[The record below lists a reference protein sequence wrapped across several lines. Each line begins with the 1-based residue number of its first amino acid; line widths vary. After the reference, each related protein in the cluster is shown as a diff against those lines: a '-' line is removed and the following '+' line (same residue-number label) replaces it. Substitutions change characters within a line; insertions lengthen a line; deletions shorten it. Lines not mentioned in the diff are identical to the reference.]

1 MPPSQIDRLISQVD
15 TDNDGVIRLDELVAA
30 ISGEEPEE
38 VDSVETIATKQ
49 YSENVVER
57 IIKKYSIEDKADFL
71 SYAASFDENDN
82 DYLTEAELK
91 KAAEAYSDETTTEN
105 DTITDE
111 AESTESESV
120 ESEENEPE
128 DVGAIE
134 ADDVDSEENTDEN
147 MDVGD
152 EVSDDDEDKE
162 DQSVE
167 QQHEDVEESE
177 TTSDEHLRTLVT
189 AAVDQDMTIRSM
201 FESMDLDENG
211 LIDGPELQKGISSI
225 VGDYLSPGDIM
236 GIISL
241 VDKDSNGRIDAF
253 ELIEVIESM
262 EIEIESDVAVKPIDL
277 LTDFMDSMEI
287 NPGSFF
293 RKLDKNGDG
302 KINRIEL
309 SEALKEQAN
318 DDADDE
324 TISELISMFDEDGD
338 ESIDLIEFIS
348 ALEEESDEEP
358 DEESSLSVPLYP
370 KNSPQS
376 GKSE

>member
-1 MPPSQIDRLISQVD
+1 
-15 TDNDGVIRLDELVAA
+15 
-30 ISGEEPEE
+30 
-38 VDSVETIATKQ
+38 
-49 YSENVVER
+49 
-57 IIKKYSIEDKADFL
+57 
-71 SYAASFDENDN
+71 
-82 DYLTEAELK
+82 
-91 KAAEAYSDETTTEN
+91 
-105 DTITDE
+105 
-111 AESTESESV
+111 
-120 ESEENEPE
+120 
-128 DVGAIE
+128 
-134 ADDVDSEENTDEN
+134 
-147 MDVGD
+147 
-152 EVSDDDEDKE
+152 
-162 DQSVE
+162 
-167 QQHEDVEESE
+167 
-177 TTSDEHLRTLVT
+177 
-189 AAVDQDMTIRSM
+189 
-201 FESMDLDENG
+201 MDLDENG

-338 ESIDLIEFIS
+338 ESIDLNEFIS
-348 ALEEESDEEP
+348 TLE
-358 DEESSLSVPLYP
+358 V
-370 KNSPQS
+370 
-376 GKSE
+376 